1 MSPLVA
7 FLILLLLLALRFGV
21 PLVLS
26 ICWCN
31 VINRWLK
38 LQ

>member
-7 FLILLLLLALRFGV
+7 FLILLLLLALRFGL

-26 ICWCN
+26 VCWCKAM
-31 VINRWLK
+31 NRWLK
-38 LQ
+38 VQ